1 MELYINDLLVDIN
14 DRIAFPLT
22 YSISDIKDVS
32 ARKGNNSKT
41 ITLPGTQR
49 NYSMMLSV
57 FQLALTDSIGA
68 STGALSFDPSIKAT
82 ARYYHNGLLEFN
94 GICQLQDCTLENGI
108 WSFDIVLISDTID
121 YMTRLQNIKVNELD
135 WSMYNHPLIYD
146 VIYNSWTGYIRLS
159 TGSDVPNKTGANW
172 DGFGYY
178 YGLID
183 YGYDRP
189 APDVWECEHIPPQM
203 FVYEILQKAFEYCG
217 ISWNSAFLESQ
228 KFKKLLLAYAGGD
241 LPTIDQTQADNDSS
255 FTQELNNG
263 SGFILQGSRDE
274 IGRDEN
280 FSVVYF
286 GGPVFIDAYDCN
298 TVTDSLFQVQTTSPL
313 LWVSQGNA
321 VYDVNYVGTH
331 NMELVFNLQGISAV
345 TLSGVVDV
353 KLIIYKN
360 GSVIAEDNVYSINLI
375 SYSPTITTVGFDTFA
390 TINLST
396 AFDYTRAV
404 DIDFNDTLTFGV
416 KIQFNSITAD
426 TVGLTALGSFEF
438 TVESDT
444 ADLNIRKQIQSLT
457 TGGTVNIASFLPDMD
472 CATFFK
478 GFITAFNLYV
488 KPSVE
493 DATILEIEPLSDFYN
508 GTDTAL
514 VWSDKVDYS
523 KKLSVKPTINFA
535 PKSYLM
541 KFEQDDDYFNTKY
554 INDVDSQYGAFVV
567 DSQSD
572 FATNKTE
579 LKLPFAQKLLVNIP
593 FDETTF
599 TDIIV
604 PRSFQ
609 VKFEEDGS
617 SSVVK
622 KKGKP
627 FIVQLGGY
635 ENANWTL
642 IDEDD
647 VAHAFT
653 TYPYVGHLDS
663 LSSPSFD
670 FNWGIPNFVYWVT
683 TQYTTSNLYAYH
695 EKFIKEIISRF
706 GKQLSCYVY
715 LDSTDINKLDFK
727 NLINIGGV
735 VYRLQKISDY
745 QSGANQTTLIELI
758 RIIEG
763 ENIQSSNV
771 IPPYNPFEK
780 QARITEDGIGRLTE
794 EDETRDLN

>member
-1 MELYINDLLVDIN
+1 MELYINDILVDIN

-41 ITLPGTQR
+41 ITLPGTQK

-57 FQLALTDSIGA
+57 FQLSLTDSIGA
-68 STGALSFDPSIKAT
+68 ATGVLSFDPSIKAS

-135 WSMYNHPLIYD
+135 WSMYNHPLIWD
-146 VIYNSWTGYIRLS
+146 VIYNSWTGYVRL
-159 TGSDVPNKTGANW
+159 TGGSDVPNKTGSNW

-183 YGYDRP
+183 YGFDRP

-217 ISWNSAFLESQ
+217 ISWNSSFLESQ
-228 KFKKLLLAYAGGD
+228 RFKKLLLAYAGGD

-263 SGFILQGSRDE
+263 SGYVLQGSKSAYGSG
-274 IGRDEN
+274 I
-280 FSVVYF
+280 VYF
-286 GGPVFIDAYDCN
+286 PNSSFDDQYDC
-298 TVTDSLFQVQTTSPL
+298 TIVTDALFQMQTTSPAL
-313 LWVSQGNA
+313 FVSQSEA
-321 VYDVNYVGTH
+321 VFDINYSGTH
-331 NMELVFNLQGISAV
+331 NFSITFNIPGSGSYATYGFYKLQ
-345 TLSGVVDV
+345 
-353 KLIIYKN
+353 LITYKN
-360 GSVIAEDNVYSINLI
+360 GSAISQDDVYNGSLQGTSAVINE
-375 SYSPTITTVGFDTFA
+375 TF
-390 TINLST
+390 N
-396 AFDYTRAV
+396 FDYTRA
-404 DIDFNDTLTFGV
+404 INLNINDTLTFAL
-416 KIQFNSITAD
+416 KITFTDVQGARPTMTGQS
-426 TVGLTALGSFEF
+426 SYSF

-444 ADLNIRKQIQSLT
+444 ADLNIQKQIQQLS
-457 TGGTVNIASFLPDMD
+457 TGGTVNVASFLPDMD

-488 KPSVE
+488 KPSV
-493 DATILEIEPLSDFYN
+493 DDPTILEIEPLSDFYN
-508 GTDTAL
+508 GTSTAL
-514 VWSDKVDYS
+514 NWTDKIDYS
-523 KKLSVKPTINFA
+523 KKLKVTPTINFA
-535 PKSYLM
+535 PKSYNM
-541 KFEQDDDYFNTKY
+541 VFEVDDDYFNVKY
-554 INDVDSQYGAFVV
+554 KDDVDAQYGAFTV

-572 FATNKTE
+572 FATNKTD

-593 FDETTF
+593 FDESTF
-599 TDIIV
+599 TGIIV

-647 VAHAFT
+647 VAHALT
-653 TYPYVGHLDS
+653 YYPYVGHLDS

-683 TQYTTSNLYAYH
+683 TQYTTSNLYSYH
-695 EKFIKEIISRF
+695 ERFIKEIISRF
-706 GKQLSCYVY
+706 GKQLSCYA
-715 LDSTDINKLDFK
+715 LINSSDINQLDFK
-727 NLINIGGV
+727 NLINIGGI
-735 VYRLQKISDY
+735 VYRLQKVSDY

-763 ENIQSSNV
+763 ESIQSANV

-780 QARITEDGIGRLTE
+780 FTRITEDGIIRITE
-794 EDETRDLN
+794 ESETRNLN

>member
-14 DRIAFPLT
+14 DKIAFPLT

-32 ARKGNNSKT
+32 SRKGNNSKT

-57 FQLALTDSIGA
+57 FQLSLSDSIGA
-68 STGALSFDPSIKAT
+68 ATGALSFDPSIKAT
-82 ARYYHNGLLEFN
+82 ARYYNNGLLEFN
-94 GICQLQDCTLENGI
+94 GICQLQDCTLENGV
-108 WSFDIVLISDTID
+108 WTFDVILISDTID
-121 YMTRLQNIKVNELD
+121 YLSRLQKIKVNELD
-135 WSMYNHPLIYD
+135 WSMYNHPLIYS

-159 TGSDVPNKTGANW
+159 TGSDVPNKTASNW
-172 DGFGYY
+172 GGFGYY

-189 APDVWECEHIPPQM
+189 APNVWECEHIPPQM
-203 FVYEILQKAFEYCG
+203 FVYEILKKAFAYCG

-228 KFKKLLLAYAGGD
+228 RFKKLLLAYAGGD
-241 LPTIDQTQADNDSS
+241 LPSIDQTQADNDSS

-263 SGFILQGSRDE
+263 SGLILQGTKSAYGYG
-274 IGRDEN
+274 I
-280 FSVVYF
+280 VYF
-286 GGPVFIDAYDCN
+286 PNSSFDDVYDC
-298 TVTDSLFQVQTTSPL
+298 TVVTDASFQVQTTSPL

-321 VYDVNYVGTH
+321 VYDVNYTGTH
-331 NMELVFNLQGISAV
+331 NFTMNFTIPGSGQQIVSAYYKLQ
-345 TLSGVVDV
+345 
-353 KLIIYKN
+353 IIIQKN
-360 GSVIAEDNVYSINLI
+360 GSVISTDDVYNGTVEGINVTSFNQ
-375 SYSPTITTVGFDTFA
+375 TF
-390 TINLST
+390 N
-396 AFDYTRAV
+396 FDYTRSV
-404 DIDFNDTLTFGV
+404 SVDFNDTLKFTIRMVFTDV
-416 KIQFNSITAD
+416 QAVRENITAQ
-426 TVGLTALGSFEF
+426 SNYSF

-444 ADLNIRKQIQSLT
+444 ADLNIKKQLQSLT
-457 TGGTVNIASFLPDMD
+457 TGGTVNVASFLPDMD

-478 GFITAFNLYV
+478 GFITAFNLYI
-488 KPSVE
+488 KPSTE
-493 DATILEIEPLSDFYN
+493 DPTILEIEPLSDFYN

-535 PKSYLM
+535 PKSYVM
-541 KFEQDDDYFNTKY
+541 RFEQDDDYFNTKY
-554 INDVDSQYGAFVV
+554 LNDLDYQYGAFNI

-593 FDETTF
+593 LDDTTF

-609 VKFEEDGS
+609 VKFAEDGS
-617 SSVVK
+617 SSIVK

-627 FIVQLGGY
+627 FIVQLGLL
-635 ENANWTL
+635 ETADWTL

-647 VAHAFT
+647 IAHNFT
-653 TYPYVGHLDS
+653 GYPYVGHLNS
-663 LSSPSFD
+663 LSAPTFD

-683 TQYTTSNLYAYH
+683 SQYTTSNLYGYH

-706 GKQLSCYVY
+706 GKQLSCYVH

-727 NLINIGGV
+727 NLINIGGI

-745 QSGANQTTLIELI
+745 QSGAKQTTLIELI

-771 IPPYNPFEK
+771 NPPYDPFEK
-780 QARITEDGIGRLTE
+780 PVRITEDGIGRWTE
-794 EDETRDLN
+794 ENETRNLN